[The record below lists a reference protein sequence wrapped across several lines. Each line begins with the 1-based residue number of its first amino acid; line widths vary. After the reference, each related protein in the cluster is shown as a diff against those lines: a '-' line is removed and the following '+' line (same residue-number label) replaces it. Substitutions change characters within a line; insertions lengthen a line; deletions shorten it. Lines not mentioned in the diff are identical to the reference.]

1 MTEMDPGAR
10 ERWDLA
16 GQTGRAGASLS
27 NGNAPAL
34 KRALYWAL
42 ISGALCMSVAPVPP
56 ALAQASDPLELKHF
70 QKVGTLRFDDPDSL
84 LIGTIDHM
92 DVDPAGRM
100 LLVDRRGK
108 QVLLF
113 DSTGVLQALLDPTAC
128 HPGFQM
134 FPLTAHFGSDA
145 FIFIQNSIP
154 WGYRFTAEG
163 GCLGSV
169 DEDFVAYRFFDID
182 PAGALYGSYRGR
194 PDPQTRIL
202 RRMSSSGKTLE
213 ELPMPPSEYPNATR
227 LVGGGGFIADGEH
240 LFYASAPEMDILK
253 FSLDGVLL
261 DRISRRGSWFRSPR
275 QDLPSDV
282 QGNIREFGNWSK
294 DTTTNTGLF
303 ELTDQTLMVQY
314 YNDDRGGGYQVF
326 TKDGELVAEELSTRL
341 VLFLH
346 AANGL
351 AYRVAWPGREGRDDY
366 RNPSLEVYQFV
377 AP

>member
-1 MTEMDPGAR
+1 M
-10 ERWDLA
+10 
-16 GQTGRAGASLS
+16 
-27 NGNAPAL
+27 
-34 KRALYWAL
+34 
-42 ISGALCMSVAPVPP
+42 IVAPVPR
-56 ALAQASDPLELKHF
+56 AWAQASDPLELKHF
-70 QKVGTLRFDDPDSL
+70 QRVRTIRFDDPDTL

-128 HPGFQM
+128 HPGFHL

-169 DEDFVAYRFFDID
+169 DEGFVGVRSFAID
-182 PAGALYGSYRGR
+182 PAGTPFGSYPGQ
-194 PDPQTRIL
+194 PDRTQRIL
-202 RRMSSSGKTLE
+202 RRMSPAGKTLE
-213 ELPMPPSEYPNATR
+213 EFQMPPFEFPNATR
-227 LVGGGGFIADGEH
+227 SVVGGGFIADGEH
-240 LFYASAPEMDILK
+240 LFYASAPEPDILK
-253 FSLDGVLL
+253 FSLDGTLL
-261 DRISRRGSWFRSPR
+261 DRISQRSSWFRSPR
-275 QDLPSDV
+275 HDLPSDV

-294 DTTTNTGLF
+294 DTTTSTGLF
-303 ELTDQTLMVQY
+303 ELTDQTLMAQY
-314 YNDDRGGGYQVF
+314 YNDDRGGGYQIF
-326 TKDGELVAEELSTRL
+326 TKDGELVAEELGTRL

-351 AYRVAWPGREGRDDY
+351 AYRVVWPGRAGQDDY
-366 RNPSLEVYQFV
+366 PNPSLEVYRFV